1 MVETGPGFD
10 RTRPLA
16 PESSR
21 NRGVFPSHEIVSA
34 RCSVDIGTGRLVDA
48 LEEDRDFE
56 GKASSCR
63 SARRA
68 ADVGITKTTWL
79 ALWRTT
85 FLYPGADVAP
95 HETPRKARPETAI
108 NLVLRD
114 RQPPPNQN
122 AIFEIVSLRR
132 IRRVGALSDQDYL
145 ARLYISNYFGRRN
158 FIQVCVRP
166 LRCRQ
171 RFRYRSFRSQ
181 PNCRL
186 NDSSGH
192 FDESRTVACRQRF
205 SCTRCFRIGEGRL
218 YRGNIVASD
227 ITDDG
232 DTGCY

>member
-21 NRGVFPSHEIVSA
+21 NRGVLPSHEIVSA

-56 GKASSCR
+56 GGLELPIRATR
-63 SARRA
+63 GRRRHYENNMAR
-68 ADVGITKTTWL
+68 
-79 ALWRTT
+79 LWRTT
-85 FLYPGADVAP
+85 FLYRGADVAP
-95 HETPRKARPETAI
+95 HETPRKACPETAI

-114 RQPPPNQN
+114 CQSPPNQN
-122 AIFEIVSLRR
+122 AIFEVVSLRR

-145 ARLYISNYFGRRN
+145 ARLYISNYFGRRR

-171 RFRYRSFRSQ
+171 RFRYRFFRSQ
-181 PNCRL
+181 PNRRL
-186 NDSSGH
+186 NDSSGY
-192 FDESRTVACRQRF
+192 FDESRTVACRQRL

-218 YRGNIVASD
+218 YRSNIAASD